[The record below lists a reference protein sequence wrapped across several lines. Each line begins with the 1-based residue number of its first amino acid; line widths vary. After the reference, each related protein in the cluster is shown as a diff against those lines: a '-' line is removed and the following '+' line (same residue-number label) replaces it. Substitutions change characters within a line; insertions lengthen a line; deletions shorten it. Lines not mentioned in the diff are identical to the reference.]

1 MSSSTMQILTAS
13 SLFSTQKNPFSEFFN
28 QSVKK
33 MKSPAKTR
41 RRRTSRMEIL
51 AMASDDSAKIEKPT
65 KLITFLGKGGSGK
78 TTSAIFAAQHYAMAG
93 LKTCLVIHSQDPTAE
108 YLLNCKIGTSPI
120 TCNNNLSAVRLE
132 TTKML
137 LEPLNKL
144 KQADARLNMTQGVL
158 EGVVGE
164 ELGVLPGMDSIF
176 SSLALERLVGFFE
189 NVVQQNSKKE
199 KFDIII
205 YDGMSTEETIRMI
218 GATSKARLY
227 LKYLRNLAEK
237 TDLGRLASPSLL
249 RLVEE
254 AMTLSGRNLNLN
266 GKMSS
271 EIWDILEQ
279 VLERGST
286 IFAEP
291 KRFGCY
297 VVVDRNSPVSMA
309 SALRYWGCIIQG
321 GAQISGAFSLASTN
335 SSGEVGATIEDFSP
349 LPSAF
354 VPHISVGAHLDWNK
368 IMQDSHSES
377 ARNLLTATAHKASIP
392 SVIFD
397 PPNKIVTLL
406 MPGFDKSEIKL
417 YQFRGGSELLVEAG
431 DQRRVIRLPSQLQGK
446 VGGAKFADRSL
457 VITMR

>member
-1 MSSSTMQILTAS
+1 MSSSTVQMLTTS
-13 SLFSTQKNPFSEFFN
+13 SLFSTQNYPYSDIFN
-28 QSVKK
+28 QPIKK
-33 MKSPAKTR
+33 IKCVAKTR
-41 RRRTSRMEIL
+41 RRKSRMEIL
-51 AMASDDSAKIEKPT
+51 AMASDNSVKNEKST

-78 TTSAIFAAQHYAMAG
+78 TTSAIFAAQHYAMSG

-120 TCNNNLSAVRLE
+120 TCNDNLSAVRLE

-164 ELGVLPGMDSIF
+164 ELGVLP
-176 SSLALERLVGFFE
+176 
-189 NVVQQNSKKE
+189 
-199 KFDIII
+199 
-205 YDGMSTEETIRMI
+205 ETIRMI

-249 RLVEE
+249 RLAEE
-254 AMTLSGRNLNLN
+254 ALTLSGSNLNLN

-271 EIWDILEQ
+271 EIWDLLEQ
-279 VLERGST
+279 VLGRGSK

-297 VVVDRNSPVSMA
+297 IVVDRNSPVSMA
-309 SALRYWGCIIQG
+309 SALRYWGCIIQA
-321 GAQISGAFSLASTN
+321 GAQVSGAFALASPN
-335 SSGEVGATIEDFSP
+335 SSGESGATIEIFSP

-377 ARNLLTATAHKASIP
+377 ARNLLTVTAHKASIP
-392 SVIFD
+392 PVTFD
-397 PPNKIVTLL
+397 PTNKIVTLL

-446 VGGAKFADRSL
+446 VGGAKFTDRSL

>member
-1 MSSSTMQILTAS
+1 
-13 SLFSTQKNPFSEFFN
+13 
-28 QSVKK
+28 
-33 MKSPAKTR
+33 
-41 RRRTSRMEIL
+41 
-51 AMASDDSAKIEKPT
+51 
-65 KLITFLGKGGSGK
+65 
-78 TTSAIFAAQHYAMAG
+78 
-93 LKTCLVIHSQDPTAE
+93 
-108 YLLNCKIGTSPI
+108 
-120 TCNNNLSAVRLE
+120 
-132 TTKML
+132 
-137 LEPLNKL
+137 
-144 KQADARLNMTQGVL
+144 
-158 EGVVGE
+158 
-164 ELGVLPGMDSIF
+164 MDCIF
-176 SSLALERLVGFFE
+176 SSLALEQLVGFFE

-249 RLVEE
+249 RLMEE
-254 AMTLSGRNLNLN
+254 AMTLSGRKPNLN

-271 EIWDILEQ
+271 EIWDLLEQ

-297 VVVDRNSPVSMA
+297 IVMDRDSPLSVA
-309 SALRYWGCIIQG
+309 SALRYWGCIIQA
-321 GAQISGAFSLASTN
+321 GAQVSGAFALTTSN

-354 VPHISVGAHLDWNK
+354 VPSISAGAHLDWNK

-377 ARNLLTATAHKASIP
+377 ARNLLTVTAHKTSIP
-392 SVIFD
+392 PVTFD
-397 PPNKIVTLL
+397 PTNKIVTLL

>member
-1 MSSSTMQILTAS
+1 
-13 SLFSTQKNPFSEFFN
+13 
-28 QSVKK
+28 
-33 MKSPAKTR
+33 
-41 RRRTSRMEIL
+41 
-51 AMASDDSAKIEKPT
+51 
-65 KLITFLGKGGSGK
+65 
-78 TTSAIFAAQHYAMAG
+78 
-93 LKTCLVIHSQDPTAE
+93 
-108 YLLNCKIGTSPI
+108 
-120 TCNNNLSAVRLE
+120 
-132 TTKML
+132 ML

-164 ELGVLPGMDSIF
+164 ELGVLPGMDCIF
-176 SSLALERLVGFFE
+176 SSLALEQLVGFFE

-249 RLVEE
+249 RLMEE
-254 AMTLSGRNLNLN
+254 AMTLSGRKPNLN

-271 EIWDILEQ
+271 EIWDLLEQ

-297 VVVDRNSPVSMA
+297 IVMDRDSPLSVA
-309 SALRYWGCIIQG
+309 SALRYWGCIIQA
-321 GAQISGAFSLASTN
+321 GAQVSGAFALTTSN

-354 VPHISVGAHLDWNK
+354 VPSISAGAHLDWNK

-377 ARNLLTATAHKASIP
+377 ARNLLTVTAHKTSIP
-392 SVIFD
+392 PVTFD
-397 PPNKIVTLL
+397 PTNKIVTLL

>member
-1 MSSSTMQILTAS
+1 M
-13 SLFSTQKNPFSEFFN
+13 F
-28 QSVKK
+28 
-33 MKSPAKTR
+33 
-41 RRRTSRMEIL
+41 
-51 AMASDDSAKIEKPT
+51 
-65 KLITFLGKGGSGK
+65 
-78 TTSAIFAAQHYAMAG
+78 
-93 LKTCLVIHSQDPTAE
+93 
-108 YLLNCKIGTSPI
+108 
-120 TCNNNLSAVRLE
+120 
-132 TTKML
+132 
-137 LEPLNKL
+137 
-144 KQADARLNMTQGVL
+144 
-158 EGVVGE
+158 GE

-227 LKYLRNLAEK
+227 LKYLRNFAEK

-249 RLVEE
+249 RLAEE
-254 AMTLSGRNLNLN
+254 AMTLSGKNPNLN

-271 EIWDILEQ
+271 EIWDLLDK

-297 VVVDRNSPVSMA
+297 IVVDRNSPVSMA
-309 SALRYWGCIIQG
+309 SALRYWGCIIQA
-321 GAQISGAFSLASTN
+321 GAQVSGAFALATLN

-349 LPSAF
+349 LPSAY
-354 VPHISVGAHLDWNK
+354 VPHISVGAHLDWDK

-377 ARNLLTATAHKASIP
+377 ARNLLTVTAHKASIP
-392 SVIFD
+392 PVIFD
-397 PPNKIVTLL
+397 PTNKIITLL

-446 VGGAKFADRSL
+446 VGGAKFTDRSL